1 MSLHEYRR
9 LHGLLTDLLYQ
20 VEFAPARNPHI
31 STAARAEAAQIL
43 DEQAPET
50 PLQVLGAVVCLQSC
64 IEKFQLSTTI
74 Y

>member
-31 STAARAEAAQIL
+31 STAKRLEAAQIL
-43 DEQAPET
+43 DEPVPTT
-50 PLQVLGAVVCLQSC
+50 PLQVWGAVMCLQEC
-64 IEKFQLSTTI
+64 IAAFQLNKTV